1 MSSAPLKQR
10 RFPTIRTSARDL
22 AMLRVAP
29 IDAASLPRVHV
40 GLGQAAGAIR
50 VLDRSSGE
58 ELLVYTPT
66 FNAQFAAGHRS
77 GQWYVRPALGVGG
90 VPRSIAFTAARE
102 AVEAVAA
109 DAWRLR
115 IVSPDASP
123 DAGGRSGRPRLRI
136 IWTTPDSKN

>member
-1 MSSAPLKQR
+1 MSSARLKHR

-40 GLGQAAGAIR
+40 GLGQAAGALR

-58 ELLVYTPT
+58 EVLVYTPT
-66 FNAQFAAGHRS
+66 FNAQFKAGHRA
-77 GQWYVRPALGVGG
+77 GRWYVRPALGVGG
-90 VPRSIAFTAARE
+90 APRSIAFATARE
-102 AVEAVAA
+102 AVEAVAV

-115 IVSPDASP
+115 VVSPDAPSH
-123 DAGGRSGRPRLRI
+123 AGARPRLRV
-136 IWTTPDSKN
+136 IWSTPDSTN